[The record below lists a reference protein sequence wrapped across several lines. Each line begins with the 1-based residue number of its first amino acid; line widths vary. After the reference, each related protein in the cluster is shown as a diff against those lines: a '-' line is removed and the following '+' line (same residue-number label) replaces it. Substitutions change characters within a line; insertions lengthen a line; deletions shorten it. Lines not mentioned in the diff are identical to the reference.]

1 MKLNNYGWGIKEFLW
16 LLCAL
21 AFFFA
26 ISIILF
32 RELNKVTNLEGNAN
46 KHRSNELRG
55 SSSSKIK
62 TYIAIED
69 KMVEAAK
76 KYKIDNLDDTVI
88 IKLDKLITNGYISIV
103 RDPANDKE
111 CSGYIIYN
119 GNSNSKDY
127 KAYLSCAG
135 NYQTSD
141 YNANFE

>member
-16 LLCAL
+16 LLCGL
-21 AFFFA
+21 AFCLTVA
-26 ISIILF
+26 IILSN
-32 RELNKVTNLEGNAN
+32 ELSKVTDLEGKAN

-55 SSSSKIK
+55 SGSSIK
-62 TYIAIED
+62 NYIDLED

-76 KYKIDNLDDTVI
+76 KYKIDNVNDTVI
-88 IKLDKLITNGYISIV
+88 IKLDKLITNNYIGII
-103 RDPANDKE
+103 RDPANGKE

-119 GNSNSKDY
+119 GSSNVKDY

-141 YNANFE
+141 YNVNFE

>member
-16 LLCAL
+16 LLCGL
-21 AFFFA
+21 AFCFA
-26 ISIILF
+26 IAIILF
-32 RELNKVTNLEGNAN
+32 RELTKLTDLDGAAN
-46 KHRSNELRG
+46 KYKNNEFRG
-55 SSSSKIK
+55 SSSIK

-76 KYKIDNLDDTVI
+76 KYKIDNLEDTVI

-111 CSGYIIYN
+111 CSGYVIYN
-119 GNSNSKDY
+119 GTSTNKDY

-141 YNANFE
+141 YNVNFE